1 MNTNTP
7 HSPWKKL
14 LVLLILFAVIAGACL
29 IYRSVTALAFPQDS
43 YEAVFLSNNQVYF
56 GKLSNADSVYPVLS
70 NVYYIQAFAAQDLS
84 NASKSGSQ
92 LQLVKLGSEL
102 HQPQN
107 VMYLNRSQILFI
119 EPLKSDSQIVK
130 SIADFESRQ

>member
-1 MNTNTP
+1 MHLAVYGIIIIGLIIGTY
-7 HSPWKKL
+7 
-14 LVLLILFAVIAGACL
+14 LVWRPASSVSFA
-29 IYRSVTALAFPQDS
+29 SDS
-43 YEAVFLSNNQVYF
+43 YQAVFLSNNQVYF
-56 GKLSNADSVYPVLS
+56 GKLSKLDSKYPVLTD
-70 NVYYIQAFAAQDLS
+70 VYYIQAFAAQDLS
-84 NASKSGSQ
+84 NSAKAGNQ

-130 SIADFESRQ
+130 SISDFEKNKTP